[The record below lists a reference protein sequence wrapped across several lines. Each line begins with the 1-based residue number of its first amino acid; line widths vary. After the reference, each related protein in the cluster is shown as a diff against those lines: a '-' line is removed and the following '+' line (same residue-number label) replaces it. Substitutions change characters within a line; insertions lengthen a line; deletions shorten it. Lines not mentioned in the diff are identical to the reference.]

1 MREPGPPRRLRHQAR
16 PAVAG
21 LVMALALTTA
31 VPLAWAQM
39 AVSASDG
46 HTLSTGSLEQPTN
59 PGIAAGTC
67 VLVVGDAI
75 VVSWTRTAS
84 TWADGYE
91 VLRSTTSGGPY
102 SVVGAVTGQATES
115 YTDSPLAFST
125 NYYYVVR
132 ATKGA
137 WRSATTAEVSR
148 TTRSSLCL

>member
-1 MREPGPPRRLRHQAR
+1 
-16 PAVAG
+16 
-21 LVMALALTTA
+21 MALALNTA

-39 AVSASDG
+39 ADSASDA

-59 PGIAAGTC
+59 PSTAGGAC
-67 VLVVGDAI
+67 VPAVGDAI

-115 YTDSPLAFST
+115 FTHSPLAFST
-125 NYYYVVR
+125 TYHYVVR

-137 WRSATTAEVSR
+137 WRSAITAEVSR
-148 TTRSSLCL
+148 TTRSILCL